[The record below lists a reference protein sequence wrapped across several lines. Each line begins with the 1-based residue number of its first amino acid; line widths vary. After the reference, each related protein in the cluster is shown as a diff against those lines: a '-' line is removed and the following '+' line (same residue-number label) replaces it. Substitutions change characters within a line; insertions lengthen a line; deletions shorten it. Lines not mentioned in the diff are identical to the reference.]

1 MCSERVRPVTA
12 ETARLAIETLMRL
25 VGEANGVVIETTILG
40 VKDDEETQKKAEAL
54 G

>member
-1 MCSERVRPVTA
+1 MS
-12 ETARLAIETLMRL
+12 ETLHIPRDVAEKAIKALMRI
-25 VGEANGVVIETTILG
+25 VGEEHGFVVETTILG